1 MGIDSLQLERQL
13 ERGLEREL
21 ERRPVGRRDFRAD
34 LVSGLSSLDG
44 PEEQLREPAPTL
56 DSCIPGWAFYNRREG
71 KVVPFRCGSWR
82 CRECA
87 PKRAVRLA
95 ERIRSEAVE
104 KGCTR
109 LLTLTLRAGRVPR
122 RQSADYIW
130 ASWRRLRDVWRHRGW
145 SVSAIAVLEYTQ
157 RGTAHLH
164 VLVSHYLDQ
173 RRLSADWKAATRGSY
188 IVHVQQVDEQRV
200 SAYVTKYL
208 SKALDTGSEHP
219 KGRRRYS
226 SSRDVCLSLRR
237 RPTGDWTVVEYV
249 GDVECLSTPLDPE
262 WQALAVRVRAG
273 PGGSTI
279 VASYV
284 P

>member
-1 MGIDSLQLERQL
+1 MDILHLDPHSLQETLPPPTAS
-13 ERGLEREL
+13 GA
-21 ERRPVGRRDFRAD
+21 GDAD
-34 LVSGLSSLDG
+34 APSLDRNV
-44 PEEQLREPAPTL
+44 EQLRGPRRAPE
-56 DSCIPGWAFYNRREG
+56 SCYPPWLFLNKRTRQAT
-71 KVVPFRCGSWR
+71 PFRCRSWR
-82 CRECA
+82 CGRCA
-87 PKRAVRLA
+87 PEKASRLA
-95 ERIRSEAVE
+95 ARIALEAKRV
-104 KGCTR
+104 GCTR
-109 LLTLTLRAGRVPR
+109 LMTLTLRAGLDRGY
-122 RQSADYIW
+122 SADQVW
-130 ASWRRLRDVWRHRGW
+130 LAWRRLRDIWRRRGLD
-145 SVSAIAVLEYTQ
+145 VSAIAVLEYTR

-164 VLVSHYLDQ
+164 VLVSSYLNQ
-173 RRLSADWKAATRGSY
+173 AKLSNDWRQASRGSY
-188 IVHVQQVDEQRV
+188 IVDIRAIDEQRV
-200 SAYVTKYL
+200 SAYVSKYL
-208 SKALDTGSEHP
+208 AKALDTDLEHP